1 MTSPSSVSV
10 IVPVRNGAP
19 ELRACIGGILE
30 QTVRPR
36 EIIVID
42 SGSTDSSLD
51 IVREYPVVSIVEI
64 TSKDFNHGETRNLG
78 VRLAT
83 SETVLM
89 TVQDARPASKTWI
102 SDLLAGMTDDDVAGT
117 CGAQIVPHER
127 DKNPV
132 EWYRPQS
139 QPVMQRFQFN
149 DAADFLALPAHEK
162 RRICAWDNVTALY
175 RRDALL
181 ELPFRKTHFG
191 EDMLW
196 ARDAIIA
203 GWALVYNPAARVF
216 HYHNETAEFA
226 FRRALASL
234 YYRYVSTGDVP
245 PSPSAAGATARV
257 VKTLLRE
264 SEIPWA
270 EKTRWLR
277 YNLRNQRAVRRAV
290 RRFRDAVSEGDAA
303 LEDLND
309 LYAGT
314 SMVPAKSSSQL
325 PD

>member
-1 MTSPSSVSV
+1 MTGAAAVSV
-10 IVPVRNGAP
+10 VLPVRNGAP
-19 ELRACIGGILE
+19 EVRACIEGILE
-30 QTVRPR
+30 QTVKPC

-42 SGSTDSSLD
+42 SGSTDASVD
-51 IVREYPVVSIVEI
+51 IVREYPIVSLVQIRPEEF
-64 TSKDFNHGETRNLG
+64 DHGETRNLG

-83 SETVLM
+83 GPYILM
-89 TVQDARPASKTWI
+89 TVQDARPASATWI
-102 SDLLAGMTDDDVAGT
+102 ADLLSGMTDDDVAGS
-117 CGAQIVPHER
+117 CGSQVVPHER

-139 QPVMQRFQFN
+139 QPRMQRFQFKKA
-149 DAADFLALPAHEK
+149 DDFLALPATER

-175 RRDALL
+175 RKEALL
-181 ELPFRKTHFG
+181 EVPFRRTRFG

-196 ARDAIIA
+196 ARDAIAA

-216 HYHNETAEFA
+216 HYHNETEDFA

-234 YYRYVSTGDVP
+234 YYRYISTGDVP
-245 PSPSAAGATARV
+245 PSPSATDGAIRV

-264 SEIPWA
+264 SGVPWA
-270 EKTRWLR
+270 EKPHWLR

-290 RRFRDAVSEGDAA
+290 RVFRDAASKGEAA
-303 LEDLND
+303 LNELND
-309 LYAGT
+309 LYSGS